1 MHDLNIVSVN
11 VRGLNS
17 VEKRSVFYKWLEQN
31 NFDVV
36 LLQETHYVEKF
47 KEKYDFIGMVS
58 PFIIFQI
65 PLIVEG
71 FPFCSERKLM

>member
-17 VEKRSVFYKWLEQN
+17 VEKRNVFYKWLEQN

-36 LLQETHYVEKF
+36 LLQETHYVEK
-47 KEKYDFIGMVS
+47 KENMISFGMVS
-58 PFIIFQI
+58 PFIFFQI
-65 PLIVEG
+65 PLILEG
-71 FPFCSERKLM
+71 FPFCSERKLI